1 MVEKIIDIMINR
13 NVIDFREKEIYY
25 YGLFVLLFNVII
37 LISFIFVGYMCG
49 KLYDAIMFLVF
60 FMPLRLYIGGYHCK
74 TPQKCFIVSNL
85 VFLLSIFSVHIFENF
100 FYLVI
105 IPQIIMLIYK
115 SKIGYIKIEYYQ
127 ILLVCYLIYLIL
139 GTVYPML
146 GKYITLSLLL
156 NDLLSLI
163 E

>member
-1 MVEKIIDIMINR
+1 
-13 NVIDFREKEIYY
+13 
-25 YGLFVLLFNVII
+25 
-37 LISFIFVGYMCG
+37 
-49 KLYDAIMFLVF
+49 MFLVF
-60 FMPLRLYIGGYHCK
+60 FMPPRLYIGGYHCK